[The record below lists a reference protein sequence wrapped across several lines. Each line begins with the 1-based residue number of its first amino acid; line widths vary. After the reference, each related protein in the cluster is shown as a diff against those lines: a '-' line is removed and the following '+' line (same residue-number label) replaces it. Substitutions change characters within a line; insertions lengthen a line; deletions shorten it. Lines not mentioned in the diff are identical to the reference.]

1 MRSLY
6 IEGAWTPSASDDSI
20 DVVDPSTEEV
30 IDAVPAGDASDA
42 DRAVGAARA
51 AFPGWSALP
60 VAERRAAL
68 GKALDLLRERAD
80 GMART
85 MAADMG
91 APLRFAAKVQ
101 VGLPLLMF
109 STFLELAEEVGER
122 YFTGEEVGSSLV
134 VREPY
139 GVVGAITPWNYPL
152 HQVVLK
158 VVPAMLAGNTVVLKP
173 SEVAPLSAYD
183 LAEALHDAG
192 LPPGVFNLV
201 MGTGP
206 EVGEAI
212 AAHPDVDMVSFTGS
226 GRAGTRVSEVAA
238 ATVKKVAL
246 ELGGKSP
253 NVLLDDA
260 DLPAAVKAGVADVMR
275 NTGQS
280 CNALTRMLVPRSRY
294 DEAVS
299 LAAEAAAKYAP
310 GDPKAENTRMGPV
323 VSAAQLERVRGY
335 IEAGVAEGARLVAGG
350 AEAPE
355 GAGRGYFV
363 RPTVFADVTN
373 DMRIAR
379 EEIFGPVLTVIAYD
393 DEEDAVRIAN
403 DTEYGL
409 AAGVWSGDADRAMR
423 VARRLRAGQVQ
434 VNGGGVNPLA
444 PFGGYKRSG
453 VGREW
458 GLHGLDEFCEVKAIQ
473 R

>member
-6 IEGAWTPSASDDSI
+6 IEGAWTPSASDASI

-30 IDAVPAGDASDA
+30 IDAVPAGDAADA
-42 DRAVGAARA
+42 DRAVAAARA

-101 VGLPLLMF
+101 IGLPLLMF
-109 STFLELAEEVGER
+109 STFLDLAEEVGER
-122 YFTGEEVGSSLV
+122 YFSGEQVGSSLV

-212 AAHPDVDMVSFTGS
+212 AAHPEVDMVSFTGS
-226 GRAGTRVSEVAA
+226 GRAGTRVGEVAA

-260 DLPAAVKAGVADVMR
+260 DLPTAVKAGVADVMR

-294 DEAVS
+294 DEAVA

-310 GDPKAENTRMGPV
+310 GDPKEEGTRMGPV

-350 AEAPE
+350 AEEPE

-363 RPTVFADVTN
+363 RPTVFAGVTN

-473 R
+473 L

>member
-6 IEGAWTPSASDDSI
+6 IDGAWTPSASDTSI
-20 DVVDPSTEEV
+20 DVVNPATEEV
-30 IDAVPAGDASDA
+30 IDAVPAGAAADA
-42 DRAVGAARA
+42 DRAVRAARA
-51 AFPGWSALP
+51 AFPAWSDLP

-68 GKALDLLRERAD
+68 GKALDLLRGRAD
-80 GMART
+80 TMAAT
-85 MAADMG
+85 MAADVG

-101 VGLPLLMF
+101 IGLPLLMF
-109 STFLELAEEVGER
+109 STFLDLVDQVGER
-122 YFTGEEVGSSLV
+122 YFTGEEVGSSVV
-134 VREPY
+134 VREPF

-183 LAEALHDAG
+183 LAEALHEAG
-192 LPPGVFNLV
+192 LPAGVFNLV
-201 MGTGP
+201 TGTGP

-212 AAHPDVDMVSFTGS
+212 AAHPEVDMVSFTGS
-226 GRAGTRVSEVAA
+226 GRAGKRVSEVAA

-280 CNALTRMLVPRSRY
+280 CNALTRMLVPRARY
-294 DEAVS
+294 DEAVA

-310 GDPKAENTRMGPV
+310 GDPADAGTRMGPV
-323 VSAAQLERVRGY
+323 VSAQQRERVLEY
-335 IEAGVAEGARLVAGG
+335 IETGSAEGARLVAGG
-350 AEAPE
+350 AGAPE
-355 GAGRGYFV
+355 GLERGYYV

-379 EEIFGPVLTVIAYD
+379 EEIFGPVLVVIGYD
-393 DEEDAVRIAN
+393 DEEEAVRIAN

-444 PFGGYKRSG
+444 PFGGYKQSG